1 MLVIPQSGENPGW
14 GRNSVLFSS
23 ACNTIIMDFN
33 VGSSKRVE
41 KNKSSFSWQFGSEPN
56 MLARSWWMLI

>member
-1 MLVIPQSGENPGW
+1 MLVIPQSGESLGW

-23 ACNTIIMDFN
+23 AGNTIIMDFN

-41 KNKSSFSWQFGSEPN
+41 KINHHFCGSLVLN
-56 MLARSWWMLI
+56 QTC